1 MLTAIE
7 GIARVHGAAP
17 NKKTALLRDPLLKVI
32 DRIDT
37 ATSAGLR
44 DRAFLLLGLIFGD
57 QVTETS
63 IIGRPVP
70 ERARPVLRI
79 LYTGSF
85 PVLCKPPELAP
96 RCSEDRS

>member
-1 MLTAIE
+1 MPRAPTAAEIGDALAYTNVPHAAYALAMKLT
-7 GIARVHGAAP
+7 
-17 NKKTALLRDPLLKVI
+17 
-32 DRIDT
+32 
-37 ATSAGLR
+37 GLP
-44 DRAFLLLGLIFGD
+44 DALLGLIFGD

-70 ERARPVLRI
+70 ERARLVLRI